1 MTTTKLRVVEWDG
14 AGYALVYV
22 IREQRCVEKERYP
35 LAREEEEQ
43 GEERVRDV
51 LGKDE
56 LAADPLLAAFE
67 REHEDRAH
75 LVELITE
82 VYGVDVITLEVGEHD
97 DLCVGSTGMSGAQ
110 ATDHRREKRTKKTM
124 VNKSP
129 AAMRTEKRKSH
140 PGCPDERRHAH
151 TNRDPTASLRC
162 PTTTSVALFCRV

>member
-1 MTTTKLRVVEWDG
+1 MGRGED
-14 AGYALVYV
+14 ALVYIV
-22 IREQRCVEKERYP
+22 REQGCVEEERYP
-35 LAREEEEQ
+35 LAGQKEEQ

-56 LAADPLLAAFE
+56 LAADALSAVSELE
-67 REHEDRAH
+67 NEDRAH

-82 VYGVDVITLEVGEHD
+82 VYGVDVIALEVGEHD
-97 DLCVGSTGMSGAQ
+97 DLCVGSTGMSGAR
-110 ATDHRREKRTKKTM
+110 ATSHRQEKRTKKTM

-151 TNRDPTASLRC
+151 TRQDPTASLGC
-162 PTTTSVALFCRV
+162 PTTASGALFCRV

>member
-1 MTTTKLRVVEWDG
+1 MGRGED
-14 AGYALVYV
+14 ALVYIV
-22 IREQRCVEKERYP
+22 REQGCVEEERYP
-35 LAREEEEQ
+35 LAGQKEEQ

-56 LAADPLLAAFE
+56 LAADALLAVSE
-67 REHEDRAH
+67 LENEDRAH

-82 VYGVDVITLEVGEHD
+82 VYRVDVIALEVGEHD
-97 DLCVGSTGMSGAQ
+97 DLCVGSTEMSGAR
-110 ATDHRREKRTKKTM
+110 ATSHRREKRTKKTM

-151 TNRDPTASLRC
+151 TSQDPTVNLGC
-162 PTTTSVALFCRV
+162 PTTASGTLFFRV